1 MREGDFLR
9 QCLQYPH
16 VLVTVNQMLR
26 RYGQPEV
33 SASDFGVAEDGAIL
47 GELYRR
53 LSPASLVTVSSA
65 TASSISSVVTIE
77 ELCDDLDISLSGR
90 VRILLALPAVPEAK
104 LDRLPD
110 TLVSSVLSWRLERL
124 KEHNRLFGQLLR
136 EERDRDAAFTVL
148 YGEQIKLSH
157 QLILSINKA
166 RASLSPV
173 ARRRATRGRV

>member
-1 MREGDFLR
+1 
-9 QCLQYPH
+9 
-16 VLVTVNQMLR
+16 MLR

-53 LSPASLVTVSSA
+53 LATALLASGSPA
-65 TASSISSVVTIE
+65 ASPSISSVVTIE
-77 ELCDDLDISLSGR
+77 ELCDDLDISLSSR

-136 EERDRDAAFTVL
+136 EERDRDVAFTEL

-157 QLILSINKA
+157 QLILSINKV

>member
-1 MREGDFLR
+1 
-9 QCLQYPH
+9 
-16 VLVTVNQMLR
+16 
-26 RYGQPEV
+26 
-33 SASDFGVAEDGAIL
+33 
-47 GELYRR
+47 
-53 LSPASLVTVSSA
+53 
-65 TASSISSVVTIE
+65 
-77 ELCDDLDISLSGR
+77 
-90 VRILLALPAVPEAK
+90 

-136 EERDRDAAFTVL
+136 EERDRDIAFTEL

-157 QLILSINKA
+157 QLILSINKT